1 LTKITNFFQSQLL
14 APTETAGE
22 IAEINARIVPI
33 ALTALETRKYRSFWL
48 TDADYERGYNEITL
62 LQRALLMGG
71 IERIVREMRAMRN
84 GQTTPLADQDY
95 LLNPFE
101 LDLFSIKDLGGFLAT
116 NGESAAFILATIRQ
130 LLIDSAASDAIDSE
144 VLAKIAAIVVGVV

>member
-1 LTKITNFFQSQLL
+1 LSKITNYFQSELV
-14 APTETAGE
+14 APIETAGE

-33 ALTALETRKYRSFWL
+33 ALTALETRKARSFWL
-48 TDADYERGYNEITL
+48 TNEDYERGYNEITL

-71 IERIVREMRAMRN
+71 VERIVREIRALRN
-84 GQTTPLADQDY
+84 GQTTPLADEDY
-95 LLNPFE
+95 LLNPFD

-130 LLIDSAASDAIDSE
+130 LLIDSAANDAIDSE
-144 VLAKIAAIVVGVV
+144 VLAQIAAIVVGVV

>member
-1 LTKITNFFQSQLL
+1 MKLTNYFQSGLL
-14 APTETAGE
+14 APLTTAGE

-33 ALTALETRKYRSFWL
+33 ALTALETRKARSFWASE
-48 TDADYERGYNEITL
+48 ADYQVGYNEITL

-71 IERIVREMRAMRN
+71 VERIVREIRALRN
-84 GQTTPLADQDY
+84 GQTTPLADEDY
-95 LLNPFE
+95 LLNPFD

-130 LLIDSAASDAIDSE
+130 LLIDSAANDAIDSE
-144 VLAKIAAIVVGVV
+144 TLAKIAAIVVGVV

>member
-1 LTKITNFFQSQLL
+1 MKLTNYFQSGLL
-14 APTETAGE
+14 APQTTAGE

-33 ALTALETRKYRSFWL
+33 ALTALETRKARSFWES
-48 TDADYERGYNEITL
+48 DADYAVGYNEITL

-71 IERIVREMRAMRN
+71 VERIVREIRALRN
-84 GQTTPLADQDY
+84 GQTTPLADEDY
-95 LLNPFE
+95 LLNPFD

-130 LLIDSAASDAIDSE
+130 LLIDSAANDAIDSE
-144 VLAKIAAIVVGVV
+144 TLAKIAAIVVGVV